1 MTPADSCKTHDATSL
16 QSSRLAMTL
25 RGAYRLVLH
34 TCHDA
39 KGKTSLLDVVAQ
51 HNESAEL

>member
-1 MTPADSCKTHDATSL
+1 
-16 QSSRLAMTL
+16 MTL